1 MSNKTNKPLEEEQV
15 EETTKAAET
24 ATDEAAEAVE
34 ETEPAAEENI
44 APEGPDL
51 QKQLDELND
60 RYMRMAAEYD
70 NFRKRVVR
78 ERDAIRA
85 ESVGKTLTA
94 MLPVFDSLERALAQD
109 TADTEY
115 KKGVEMTARQ
125 FTSALESI
133 NVEIITAEPN
143 TEFDPTIHNAVMHI
157 EDEAFGEN
165 CIAECFQ
172 KGFKIGDKVIRTAM
186 VKVAN

>member
-1 MSNKTNKPLEEEQV
+1 MANENNKPLEEEQL
-15 EETTKAAET
+15 EETAET
-24 ATDEAAEAVE
+24 AQ
-34 ETEPAAEENI
+34 ETGAEES
-44 APEGPDL
+44 AEPEQSEQEKL
-51 QKQLDELND
+51 QKQYDELND

-78 ERDAIRA
+78 ERDQIRS

-94 MLPVFDSLERALAQD
+94 MLPVFDSLERALAQE
-109 TADTEY
+109 TADAEY

-133 NVEIITAEPN
+133 NVEIIAAEPN
-143 TEFDPTIHNAVMHI
+143 TEFDPLIHNAVMHVD
-157 EDEAFGEN
+157 DESFGEN

>member
-1 MSNKTNKPLEEEQV
+1 MANNTNNPLEEEQLEPV
-15 EETTKAAET
+15 VEPENTAPAEDDAAPEAEETAET
-24 ATDEAAEAVE
+24 
-34 ETEPAAEENI
+34 
-44 APEGPDL
+44 PDL

-70 NFRKRVVR
+70 NFRKRVAR
-78 ERDAIRA
+78 ERDSIRA
-85 ESVGKTLTA
+85 EAVGKTLTA

-125 FTSALESI
+125 FTSALESV
-133 NVEIITAEPN
+133 NVEIISAEPN
-143 TEFDPTIHNAVMHI
+143 TEFDPMIHNAIMHV
-157 EDEAFGEN
+157 EDDAFGEN
-165 CIAECFQ
+165 TVAECFQ
-172 KGFKIGDKVIRTAM
+172 KGFKIGDKIIRTAM

>member
-1 MSNKTNKPLEEEQV
+1 MSNKTNNPQEEELLEE
-15 EETTKAAET
+15 TAA
-24 ATDEAAEAVE
+24 AE
-34 ETEPAAEENI
+34 ETEQAEE
-44 APEGPDL
+44 AASEETAEAETPDM
-51 QKQLDELND
+51 QKQFDELND
-60 RYMRMAAEYD
+60 RYLRMAAEYD
-70 NFRKRVVR
+70 NFRKRVAR
-78 ERDAIRA
+78 ERDMIRA
-85 ESVGKTLTA
+85 EATSKTLTA
-94 MLPVFDSLERALAQD
+94 MLPVFDSLERALAQE

-133 NVEIITAEPN
+133 QVEIIAAEPG
-143 TEFDPTIHNAVMHI
+143 TAFDPAIHNAVMHV
-157 EDEAFGEN
+157 EEESLGEN

>member
-1 MSNKTNKPLEEEQV
+1 MSNQTNNPLDEEQLEETAKAAEAEEASEAAEETA
-15 EETTKAAET
+15 EETTET
-24 ATDEAAEAVE
+24 
-34 ETEPAAEENI
+34 
-44 APEGPDL
+44 PDL
-51 QKQLDELND
+51 QKQFDELND

-70 NFRKRVVR
+70 NFRKRVAR

-109 TADTEY
+109 TEDTEY

-133 NVEIITAEPN
+133 NVEIIAAEPN
-143 TEFDPTIHNAVMHI
+143 TEFDPTVHNAVMHI
-157 EDEAFGEN
+157 EDETFGEN
-165 CIAECFQ
+165 CVAECFQ